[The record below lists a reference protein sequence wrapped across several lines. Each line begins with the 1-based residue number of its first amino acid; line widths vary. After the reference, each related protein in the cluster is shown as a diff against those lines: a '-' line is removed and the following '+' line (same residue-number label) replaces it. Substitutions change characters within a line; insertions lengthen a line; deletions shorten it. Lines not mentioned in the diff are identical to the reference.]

1 MRYLMVTLKQLRH
14 LTAIVEQGN
23 MHRAA
28 ESLHIT
34 QPALTRSLTTL
45 EGLLDVRLFDRHSGG
60 MQATP
65 FCLEII
71 EKCQQILLDVEDI
84 QRAARIYRNVEAGE
98 LHIGVGRGLRELV
111 LRNSIPEF
119 VSQHPNISIT
129 VTEDTPEELTRRL
142 MTRDVELVVAGL
154 GSFRHVSEFR
164 REFITNVP
172 LSVITRRGH
181 PLQSKK
187 KISFRQLA
195 QYPLITATLLG
206 PTHPLLNI
214 LNTETGLTE
223 PHVTCSDYPTLK
235 NVLMHS
241 DSWLISSAFYCESE
255 LQQGVLVKLD
265 VTHPSLQTELGITE
279 IDKRSRSPAAQ
290 KFINILTKEIHNS
303 DGFGMS
309 L

>member
-1 MRYLMVTLKQLRH
+1 MVTVKQLRH

-111 LRNSIPEF
+111 LRNSIPKF
-119 VSQHPNISIT
+119 VSQHPNIVLPLAKAHLKSWTRGSSSGMSICLSPDLA
-129 VTEDTPEELTRRL
+129 VTGRL
-142 MTRDVELVVAGL
+142 
-154 GSFRHVSEFR
+154 
-164 REFITNVP
+164 P
-172 LSVITRRGH
+172 
-181 PLQSKK
+181 
-187 KISFRQLA
+187 
-195 QYPLITATLLG
+195 
-206 PTHPLLNI
+206 
-214 LNTETGLTE
+214 NTEE
-223 PHVTCSDYPTLK
+223 
-235 NVLMHS
+235 N
-241 DSWLISSAFYCESE
+241 
-255 LQQGVLVKLD
+255 
-265 VTHPSLQTELGITE
+265 
-279 IDKRSRSPAAQ
+279 
-290 KFINILTKEIHNS
+290 
-303 DGFGMS
+303 
-309 L
+309 